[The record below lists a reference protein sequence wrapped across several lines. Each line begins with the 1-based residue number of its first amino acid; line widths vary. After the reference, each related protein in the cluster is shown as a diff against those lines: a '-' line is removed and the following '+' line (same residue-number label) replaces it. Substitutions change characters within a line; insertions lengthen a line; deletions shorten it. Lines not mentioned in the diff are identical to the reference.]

1 MEAVYL
7 RAFEPRAA
15 NEIVRELRQVE
26 NRQVAIAAIVK
37 ASGMR
42 VALARVVLLQTQK
55 RTAAIANGK
64 VPGLRV
70 ALACVVLL

>member
-1 MEAVYL
+1 MEAVPL

-15 NEIVRELRQVE
+15 NEILRELRQVQ
-26 NRQVAIAAIVK
+26 NRQAAIAANAKV
-37 ASGMR
+37 SGMK
-42 VALARVVLLQTQK
+42 VALARVALLQTQK

-64 VPGLRV
+64 VPGMRV